1 MAEHDLPPL
10 VLYSDSLPPPVSEFK
25 EPVINIDA
33 LRRELP
39 ELPSELRTRLYQ
51 IYG

>member
-10 VLYSDSLPPPVSEFK
+10 VLYSDSLSPPVSEFK
-25 EPVINIDA
+25 EPVINIDE